1 MFTFDTTIY
10 NHMNSFLN
18 QLCRYHILS
27 VLCAGAI
34 LLACV
39 IKLPPDENPI
49 TIPNFDKIV
58 HFSMFFTFS
67 FVFILEN
74 RIASDKKWKEP
85 LPVILLAVVL
95 TAIFGGLIE
104 IIQGELTDYRSADIY
119 DWYSDL
125 AGSLT
130 AVVLSGILIG
140 IRRRLGK

>member
-1 MFTFDTTIY
+1 
-10 NHMNSFLN
+10 MNSFLN
-18 QLCRYHILS
+18 QLCRYHIPS

-85 LPVILLAVVL
+85 LPLILLAVVL

-140 IRRRLGK
+140 IRRLLGKGVRK